1 MTPSAPPRKR
11 VLVAHPIFF
20 GLFPL
25 FSMLSANLVSTGFG
39 EIFLPATAVL
49 GLTAALWVALWPLL
63 PQPAKRGLALSLFWL
78 PFYGYG
84 MIVDTVRRLLGTQE
98 MAGLPA
104 ILGGAALLLFVT
116 GTGIYLLRVSAW
128 RFEATTRV
136 LNHVSAITLGIALAA
151 CGIGLAQRPPAA
163 APVGE
168 VATPDPSLPNIY
180 YIICDAYPRA
190 DLLQRYFAIDNT
202 PFLNQLRD
210 RGFYI
215 AGRSRSNYGSTHPS
229 MASALNLDYIDPALI
244 PTRHFEAD
252 PALYNLVRDSR
263 VVRTL
268 KQRGYE
274 VVDLTLGLFGGDMA
288 LADRVIRPR
297 VSPYSEYQQ
306 FCIDMTP
313 VRSILNRLTPL
324 RSHHLVPFVLD
335 TLAGLQRADRP
346 LFVYAHLY
354 APHVPHSYDKE
365 GKVLE
370 TLPPY
375 QEGMRNVIAFLNTR
389 LVEVAGAILARD
401 PNSVILI
408 QGDHGSNAS
417 LQSPENFARV
427 ERSWEDYVQ
436 DRSANLSAFYFPDRQ
451 YQGLLYPEI
460 TPVNTFRI
468 VFNKYLGMDFPLL
481 EDVTY
486 LRARESTEIVRVE
499 EVY

>member
-1 MTPSAPPRKR
+1 MTSTSPPHRTR
-11 VLVAHPIFF
+11 VLHPLFF

-25 FSMLSANLVSTGFG
+25 FSLLSANLVWADFS
-39 EIFLPATAVL
+39 EVLLPAATAMAITMVL
-49 GLTAALWVALWPLL
+49 WLALWALL
-63 PQPAKRGLALSLFWL
+63 PQPHKRGLVVSLFWL

-84 MIVDTVRRLLGTQE
+84 MIVDTARRLLGTQE
-98 MAGLPA
+98 MASFPT
-104 ILGGAALLLFVT
+104 ILGGAALLLIVA
-116 GTGIYLLRVSAW
+116 GTGIYLLRVSTR
-128 RFEATTRV
+128 RFEGTTRV
-136 LNHVSAITLGIALAA
+136 LNHFSGIVLGVALAA
-151 CGIGLAQRPPAA
+151 CGAGVAQRSPAA
-163 APVGE
+163 APAGE
-168 VATPDPSLPNIY
+168 VAPPDPSLPSIY

-210 RGFYI
+210 QGFYI

-229 MASALNLDYIDPALI
+229 MASALNLDYIDPALV

-252 PALYNLVRDSR
+252 PVLYNLVRDSR

-268 KQRGYE
+268 KQHGYE
-274 VVDLTLGLFGGDMA
+274 IVDLTLGVFGGDLA

-297 VSPYSEYQQ
+297 VSTYSAYQQ

-324 RSHHLVPFVLD
+324 RSHHLVPFALD
-335 TLAGLQRADRP
+335 TLAGLRRAERP
-346 LFVYAHLY
+346 MFVYAHLY
-354 APHVPHSYDKE
+354 APHVPHSYDRE

-370 TLPPY
+370 SLPPY
-375 QEGMRNVIAFLNTR
+375 QEGMRNVVAFLNAR
-389 LVEVAGAILARD
+389 LIEVVGGILARD

-408 QGDHGSNAS
+408 QGDHGCNAS
-417 LQSPENFARV
+417 LQSPEDFARK

-436 DRSANLSAFYFPDRQ
+436 DRSANLSAFCFPDRQ
-451 YQGLLYPEI
+451 YEGLLYPEL
-460 TPVNTFRI
+460 TPVNSFRI
-468 VFNKYLGMDFPLL
+468 VFNKYLGTDFPLL

-486 LRARESTEIVRVE
+486 LRARESKEIVRVS